1 MPDET
6 KREVFAIGE
15 VSGNGRRPMAKINT
29 GRRQKFAVRHRLHF
43 TIADGKKKS
52 IADAKMC
59 RNRLAYRL

>member
-15 VSGNGRRPMAKINT
+15 VSGNGRRPMAKTNT

-43 TIADGKKKS
+43 TIADGKK
-52 IADAKMC
+52 
-59 RNRLAYRL
+59 NQ